1 MEIKD
6 KIIYVLVIGVLVIVG
21 FIVIGD
27 FTISLRENRPVDE
40 KITDLLQI
48 VIIGLIGIVS
58 GYFGAKNKN

>member
-6 KIIYVLVIGVLVIVG
+6 KIIYVLVIGVLAIVC

>member
-1 MEIKD
+1 MEVKD
-6 KIIYVLVIGVLVIVG
+6 KIIYVLVIGVLAIVG

>member
-6 KIIYVLVIGVLVIVG
+6 KIIYVLVIGVLSIVG